1 MNAKNWYYRCS
12 RISEKKFRQLLRCF
26 AMDLTATVTATLVG
40 ISVRS
45 INSIYLKPRSQTL
58 LRVNSNRRSKV
69 RLKLMSRTLVL
80 AVSEVSVAVAPM
92 ARRLHL
98 DC

>member
-1 MNAKNWYYRCS
+1 MNVKNRYYRHS

-26 AMDLTATVTATLVG
+26 AMDFTATDTATLTD

-45 INSIYLKPRSQTL
+45 VNSIYLK
-58 LRVNSNRRSKV
+58 LRRCIAAVCEQQSPSKV
-69 RLKLMSRTLVL
+69 RLKLMNRTLVL
-80 AVSEVSVAVAPM
+80 AVLEASVAVVPTAK
-92 ARRLHL
+92 RLCL